1 MKYIFAAIALTSIVV
16 SSSVSANGFAPWRDS
31 GNTSMKLT
39 AEEAPGNVEIRSFY
53 RANEPRLEVTPGEQQ
68 ADIQIVPWYTAD
80 RV

>member
-16 SSSVSANGFAPWRDS
+16 SSSVSANGFAPWRDN